1 MVQHLGTPDMVASLY
16 HQRFDHRPAWTE
28 HEGSFVQ
35 DSDPHFPQMA
45 YAPDEQLE
53 PTFYTKTPATS
64 PRMNEII
71 RRQGGGGIVVSLP
84 ECLERY
90 PRVRRLLA
98 AVDVRLPAD
107 PRSLREWSLVMAVT
121 GVLNGLDRG
130 LITSPDVLIHASGSY
145 DAEDYLPPEGDQLQ
159 QISTLED
166 LRHVLHTAA
175 S

>member
-1 MVQHLGTPDMVASLY
+1 
-16 HQRFDHRPAWTE
+16 
-28 HEGSFVQ
+28 
-35 DSDPHFPQMA
+35 
-45 YAPDEQLE
+45 
-53 PTFYTKTPATS
+53 
-64 PRMNEII
+64 
-71 RRQGGGGIVVSLP
+71 
-84 ECLERY
+84 
-90 PRVRRLLA
+90 
-98 AVDVRLPAD
+98 
-107 PRSLREWSLVMAVT
+107 MAVT